1 MAQKKQGKKPNPIA
15 AFFGFGITA
24 SKVAPSRPAGR
35 VSAPGQ
41 ATQPR
46 PMEYSRTREQPRS
59 TESDILETPVP
70 ARTFSWAHIF
80 LLGALIFC
88 VLQVYN
94 PLTTYIRQ
102 SNEIASVQQNIADL
116 EAEKTELQAQIS
128 WWEDDNYVKQQARSR
143 LFYVQ
148 PGETPYLVV
157 GADATSSMADDTSAA
172 AKTAPEDSWTT
183 KLWSSV
189 QLSAELPEAETI
201 AEEAE
206 SEATADSTA
215 TETGSVEPDA
225 TDPATADTTGTV
237 PNTAPASGGQ

>member
-1 MAQKKQGKKPNPIA
+1 MTPSTPGKQQSTPGQHKPNPIA

-24 SKVAPSRPAGR
+24 PKAVPSRPAGR
-35 VSAPGQ
+35 ASAPAQ

-46 PMEYSRTREQPRS
+46 PTEYSRTREQPLS
-59 TESDILETPVP
+59 AEPDALETPVP

-148 PGETPYLVV
+148 PGETPYLIV
-157 GADATSSMADDTSAA
+157 GADATSTMADDTSAA

-189 QLSAELPEAETI
+189 QLSAEVTEADSEEAGDAATVEPTDPEASET
-201 AEEAE
+201 AV
-206 SEATADSTA
+206 
-215 TETGSVEPDA
+215 TEPQ
-225 TDPATADTTGTV
+225 P
-237 PNTAPASGGQ
+237 APAHGGQ